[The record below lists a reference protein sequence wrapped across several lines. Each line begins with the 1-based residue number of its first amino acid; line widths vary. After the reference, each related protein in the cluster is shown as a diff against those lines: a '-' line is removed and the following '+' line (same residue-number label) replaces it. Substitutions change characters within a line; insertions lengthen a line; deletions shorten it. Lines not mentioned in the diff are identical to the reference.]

1 MVLVDGWSG
10 TLRSPWVEIEI
21 GTLERIMRGSAM
33 DSYKECETFQ
43 SLNCERG
50 RSMRNLGKGFLAGL
64 GLLLV
69 TLPMM
74 AVHAATNVMDIEHS
88 STADGGVKI
97 TLQTAGDV
105 PQVSV
110 FATESPPRIV
120 LDLADTVNEAGT
132 NTVSVASGVVQ
143 TYSAVEAGGRTRLMV
158 DLSKSA
164 TYDYSAENGQVVLTI
179 AGSGQQQASRSS
191 SSSGSMNVSDVDFRR
206 GEEGQGRVIISM
218 DRPGASISVK
228 EGTGAVNLDIYDA
241 NLPDSLDQ
249 RLDVIDFAT
258 PVTYIDAAQGNNVVR
273 LSVATSGLYEHMVY
287 ESGNEIVLEIKQLK
301 PAVEEK
307 DLEVKFFEEKTYEGT
322 KVTFNFQDIPVRS
335 VLQLIAD
342 VSDLNIV
349 VADSVGG
356 NLTLRLTNVPW
367 DQALDIVM
375 DARNLDMRRN
385 GSVIWIGPTAEIA
398 AREQQLL
405 QAQLDRQ
412 ILEPLQTV
420 LIPMSYA
427 KAEDMVTL
435 ITESTNMVDTEYGL
449 LSERGSV
456 TMDERTN
463 TLLVTDTP
471 DKIIQIQK
479 LITDLDYAV
488 RQVQIESRIVIAN
501 SDFAHELGVRFG
513 VSYLHQ
519 GSNIGVIAA
528 DGRGADTFNPAIN
541 PRDDGLLDIPS
552 YPNRYQVNLP
562 ASNQNAATIGLSFL
576 TGDWI
581 LDLELSAL
589 ESEGEGEVISTP
601 RVVTANQ
608 AEAFIQQGVEI
619 PYENST
625 SSGATAVQFKEAV
638 LELKVT
644 PLITPDNRIQ
654 LELGIKQDTVGE
666 IFTGQL
672 GAQIPS
678 IDTRE
683 ISTTVLVAN
692 GDTVVLGG
700 IFQDER
706 SSKEDKVPW
715 LGDIP
720 GVGVLFRRRANET
733 KKRELL
739 IFVTPSIVEDR
750 PIY

>member
-1 MVLVDGWSG
+1 MNSN
-10 TLRSPWVEIEI
+10 
-21 GTLERIMRGSAM
+21 M
-33 DSYKECETFQ
+33 DSTLMKPQTR
-43 SLNCERG
+43 ERG
-50 RSMRNLGKGFLAGL
+50 RSMRNFGKGLLKGLA
-64 GLLLV
+64 LV
-69 TLPMM
+69 LAITPV
-74 AVHAATNVMDIEHS
+74 AVVFAATSVTGIEHAG
-88 STADGGVKI
+88 TEDGGVRI
-97 TLQTAGDV
+97 SLETSGDV

-110 FATESPPRIV
+110 FATESPARIV
-120 LDLADTVNEAGT
+120 LDLADTAYSSGESGPIFVGQG
-132 NTVSVASGVVQ
+132 SVQ
-143 TYSAVEAGGRTRLMV
+143 QYSAISAGGRTRLVV
-158 DLSKSA
+158 DLSNA
-164 TYDYSAENGQVVLTI
+164 VTYDYSADAGRVVLTV
-179 AGSGQQQASRSS
+179 AGSGATATPAPASAMA
-191 SSSGSMNVSDVDFRR
+191 GNTGYNVTGVDFRR
-206 GEEGQGRVIISM
+206 GEEGQARIIVSL
-218 DRPGASISVK
+218 DKPGASITVR
-228 EGTGAVNLDIYDA
+228 EVTNGLTLDIFDA
-241 NLPDSLDQ
+241 GLPESLDH
-249 RLDVIDFAT
+249 RLDVMDFAT
-258 PVTYIDAAQGNNVVR
+258 PVQLIDSYGVNSGVR
-273 LSVATSGLYEHMVY
+273 LDISTAGLYEHLAY
-287 ESGNEIVLEIKQLK
+287 EAGNDIIVEVSAMRQAAATAEDIQ
-301 PAVEEK
+301 
-307 DLEVKFFEEKTYEGT
+307 VKFFEEKEYEGT

-375 DARNLDMRRN
+375 DARNLDMRKN
-385 GSVIWIGPTAEIA
+385 GNVIWIGPTAEIA

-405 QAQLDRQ
+405 QAQMDRR

-420 LIPMSYA
+420 LIPISYA
-427 KAEDMVTL
+427 KAEDMMNL
-435 ITESTNMVDTEYGL
+435 IQTAADSQTSEYGL

-456 TMDERTN
+456 TIDERTN
-463 TLLVTDTP
+463 TLLITDTAER
-471 DKIIQIQK
+471 ILEIQE
-479 LITDLDYAV
+479 LITELDYAV
-488 RQVQIESRIVIAN
+488 RQVQIESRIVIAS

-513 VSYLHQ
+513 VTALHV

-528 DGRGADTFNPAIN
+528 DGQAADTVNPGIN

-552 YPNRYQVNLP
+552 YPSRYQVNLP
-562 ASNQNAATIGLSFL
+562 SPSSNAASLGLSFL
-576 TGDWI
+576 TSDVI

-589 ESEGEGEVISTP
+589 ESEGDGEVISTP

-654 LELGIKQDTVGE
+654 MDLNVKQDTVGE
-666 IFTGQL
+666 IFQTSRG
-672 GAQIPS
+672 GSVPS

-683 ISTTVLVAN
+683 IETQVLVAN

-700 IFQDER
+700 IFQDEKNSR
-706 SSKEDKVPW
+706 EEKVPW

-720 GVGVLFRRRANET
+720 VAGALFRRRANET

-739 IFVTPSIVEDR
+739 IFVTPTIVEDR
-750 PIY
+750 PIL